1 MQTGWKY
8 FPGDLVQ
15 HESGEIYG
23 ISTRRQIVEEG
34 ATVPVYE
41 AVPVRDGKVQGS
53 VCLLKE
59 AAIVGALGDEDD
71 P

>member
-8 FPGDLVQ
+8 FPGDFVQ

-23 ISTRRQIVEEG
+23 ISMRRQIVEENT
-34 ATVPVYE
+34 TVPVYE
-41 AVPVRDGKVQGS
+41 AVPVRDGKVQGPT
-53 VCLLKE
+53 CLLKE
-59 AAIVGALGDEDD
+59 AAIIGELGEDD

>member
-1 MQTGWKY
+1 MQSEWKY

-15 HESGEIYG
+15 HESGAIYG
-23 ISTRRQIVEEG
+23 ISTRQQIVEEG

-41 AVPVRDGKVQGS
+41 AVPVRDGKAQGS

-59 AAIVGALGDEDD
+59 TAIVGDLENED